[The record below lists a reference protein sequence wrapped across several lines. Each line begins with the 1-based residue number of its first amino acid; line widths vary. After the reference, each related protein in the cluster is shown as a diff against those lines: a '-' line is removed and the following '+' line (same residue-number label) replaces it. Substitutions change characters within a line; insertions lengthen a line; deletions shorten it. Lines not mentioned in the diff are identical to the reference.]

1 MLTSN
6 WDVSQ
11 ITILKDPHKDDN
23 IRTWNFTARQ
33 EWDLQP
39 HVLTE
44 STQNVPEEGAS
55 PLSYPLYK
63 MRLHVMR
70 QYSFYIYNVAL
81 IMCLITILTFSSFA
95 VKVDS
100 VGDRIQ
106 ITLTLLLTS
115 VAFKY
120 YVQQFV
126 PTVSYLTLMDK
137 YVLICMV
144 FQFFM
149 AAVHNSVSGVIT
161 DKTVLQYFEWI
172 CLGLALFCFVVFH
185 IIFAIYS
192 MKYKIK
198 NNKQM
203 VADKKAYKDTNRA
216 SQLAK
221 EAKKKESWRN
231 QDMVRNEGFI

>member
-1 MLTSN
+1 
-6 WDVSQ
+6 
-11 ITILKDPHKDDN
+11 
-23 IRTWNFTARQ
+23 
-33 EWDLQP
+33 
-39 HVLTE
+39 
-44 STQNVPEEGAS
+44 
-55 PLSYPLYK
+55 
-63 MRLHVMR
+63 MR

-81 IMCLITILTFSSFA
+81 IMCFITILTFSSFA
-95 VKVDS
+95 VKADS

-137 YVLICMV
+137 YVLTCMV